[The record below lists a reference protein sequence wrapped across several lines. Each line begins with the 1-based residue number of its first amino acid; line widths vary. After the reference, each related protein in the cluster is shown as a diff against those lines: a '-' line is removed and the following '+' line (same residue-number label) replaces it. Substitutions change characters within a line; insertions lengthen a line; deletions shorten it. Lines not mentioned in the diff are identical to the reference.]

1 MGNKRRAALKEQ
13 LVATT
18 TSRVTKLRNYI
29 EILLTLRLFNYK
41 FWKQA
46 TRSLEGTT
54 CCDDNKSGD
63 KIKKYIEILLTLR
76 LFNYKFGKQATRNFE
91 GKDRQAFK
99 LVGPNFI

>member
-1 MGNKRRAALKEQ
+1 MARSFEG
-13 LVATT
+13 
-18 TSRVTKLRNYI
+18 
-29 EILLTLRLFNYK
+29 
-41 FWKQA
+41 A
-46 TRSLEGTT
+46 TR
-54 CCDDNKSGD
+54 CYDNKSGD